1 MTQLRQNAERLGDLD
16 VAVLVVGSEDAEAF
30 RKFWEEESMPFKGLP
45 DPEHSVLNLYGQE
58 TKILKLGRMPAQ
70 MLIDKSGILKF
81 VYYGE
86 AMTDIPELVEIEKA
100 LRAE

>member
-1 MTQLRQNAERLGDLD
+1 MAQLRQNAERLAELE
-16 VAVLVVGSEDAEAF
+16 VEVLVVGPEDAEAF
-30 RKFWEEESMPFKGLP
+30 RTFWEKESIPFIGLP

-70 MLIDKSGILKF
+70 MLIDKSGILTF

-86 AMTDIPELVEIEKA
+86 TMKDIPELVEIEKA